1 MAFIKFNNSE
11 TLVQASVI
19 PVTNTIVRIETE
31 TEPNLSGFVLYL
43 DEEMNYPMSND
54 EYMGYTTLYNKYP
67 GGYELS
73 NDGSVWEDDTVSET
87 YIPTVTFETH
97 IGILSGQ
104 SEQQVSNFKDL
115 TIPTVITE
123 DGYEFKGWSQE
134 IPSEGKINSNITFY
148 AVVEDKNIYF
158 NTTVGGS
165 LQGNTKQTVN
175 NYDELV
181 VPTPIADDGY
191 DFVKWMPEIPENGQ
205 VNINNTNFCAL
216 FESNIVKRLATLESD
231 LTDAQIGLVENYN
244 SIVSTNKDVTDCQL
258 ALVEIYNAT
267 TNMEE

>member
-1 MAFIKFNNSE
+1 
-11 TLVQASVI
+11 
-19 PVTNTIVRIETE
+19 
-31 TEPNLSGFVLYL
+31 
-43 DEEMNYPMSND
+43 MSND

-67 GGYELS
+67 EAYELS
-73 NDGSVWEDDTVSET
+73 NDGSVWEEPTP
-87 YIPTVTFETH
+87 YIPTVKFVTEN
-97 IGILSGQ
+97 GIIDGDA
-104 SEQQVSNFKDL
+104 EQTVSNYEDL
-115 TIPTVITE
+115 EVPTVITE
-123 DGYEFKGWSQE
+123 DGCEFKGWTQE
-134 IPSEGKINSNITFY
+134 IPSEGEINSDITLY

-165 LQGNTKQTVN
+165 LQGNTKQTVS

-191 DFVKWMPEIPENGQ
+191 EFVKWMPEIPENGQ

>member
-19 PVTNTIVRIETE
+19 PVTNTIVRIETD

-54 EYMGYTTLYNKYP
+54 EYMGYTTLYNKYT
-67 GGYELS
+67 GAYELS
-73 NDGSVWEDDTVSET
+73 NDGSVWEEDVPEP

-97 IGILSGQ
+97 IGTLNGQ
-104 SEQQVSNFKDL
+104 LEQKVSNFKDL
-115 TIPTVITE
+115 TIPTVNVE
-123 DGYEFKGWSQE
+123 NGYKFKGWSQE
-134 IPSEGKINSNITFY
+134 IPSEGEINSDTTFY

-165 LQGNTKQTVN
+165 LKGNTKQFVN
-175 NYDELV
+175 DYSELV
-181 VPTPIADDGY
+181 VPTPIAEDGY
-191 DFVKWMPEIPENGQ
+191 DFTKWMPEIPRDGE
-205 VNINNTNFCAL
+205 VNVNNTNFCAV
-216 FESNIVKRLATLESD
+216 FESNILKRLATLESD

-244 SIVSTNKDVTDCQL
+244 SIASTNKDVTDCQL

-267 TNMEE
+267 TSMEG